1 MAGALLDSKLIEER
15 KGRFAF
21 TVAGKSHEAEIRRLL
36 RENPTR
42 GRISLSFERERDYF
56 ADADVPGEEK
66 RTIIAH
72 ANGSIACMGSC
83 TVRQRFVNGRTRRVG
98 YLGGLRL
105 DSALSGRF
113 DIVRGG
119 YAFFR
124 EIESTAPAE
133 FYFTS
138 IAADNERARQFLERG
153 LPGMPLYEYLG
164 EFVSVVIGAAR
175 KATPRLGVTPCA
187 GIGGE
192 SVSRVNAHNQ
202 LYQLSPSWSVEEL
215 KRIETLGLGGAVTIG
230 SEGCILASAALWDQ
244 RGYKQ
249 TVVRGYNPALA
260 IARPALNFAAGV
272 LGQPRLPAA
281 GTILPNAFISQLTAD
296 PENSPALIELLK
308 VLRHMASQRGMEF
321 LTLGFASNDPRLA
334 AVRSNFGRREYLTR
348 LYLVRWPEF
357 GGSAS
362 ELDNRLL
369 APEVALM

>member
-1 MAGALLDSKLIEER
+1 MARALLDSKLSEER

-21 TVAGKSHEAEIRRLL
+21 KVAGKSQEAEIRRLL

-42 GRISLSFERERDYF
+42 GRISLSLEREPDYF

-66 RTIIAH
+66 QTIIAH

-83 TVRQRFVNGRTRRVG
+83 TVRQRFVNGRSRRVG

-105 DSALSGRF
+105 DSAFAGRF
-113 DIVRGG
+113 DIVRRG

-124 EIESTAPAE
+124 EIESVTPAD

-138 IAADNERARQFLERG
+138 IAADNERARRFLERG
-153 LPGMPLYEYLG
+153 VPGMPLYEHLG
-164 EFVSVVIGAAR
+164 EFVSVVIHTAR
-175 KATPRLGVTPCA
+175 AVTSRLPVPSCVR
-187 GIGGE
+187 IDKE
-192 SVSRVNAHNQ
+192 SVSRLNAHNR
-202 LYQLSPSWSVEEL
+202 LCQLSPCWSVDEL
-215 KRIETLGLGGAVTIG
+215 MRLEQLGLKGAVTIE
-230 SEGCILASAALWDQ
+230 SEDARAGAALWDQ

-249 TVVRGYNPALA
+249 TVIRGYSPALA
-260 IARPALNFAAGV
+260 IARPAANLVARV

-281 GTILPNAFISQLTAD
+281 DTILANAFISQLTVD
-296 PENSPALIELLK
+296 PESSPTLIELIK
-308 VLRHMASQRGMEF
+308 VLRHMASQRGIEF
-321 LTLGFASNDPRLA
+321 LTLGFASDDPRLA
-334 AVRSNFGRREYLTR
+334 TVRSNFSPREYLTR
-348 LYLVRWPEF
+348 LYLVRWSEL